1 MLQSRRV
8 GRFTAFNPGPVVAG
22 TTADCAGSVDIADC
36 RFPIA
41 DWQSIL
47 NRQLEIGNGQSLRP
61 CHASRHCYNAPLD
74 FWYGDIGDIMARQ
87 MGKNSNGGNRERRE
101 KAEKFQTF
109 NRPKVKV
116 AKTTAD
122 GTIFI
127 DYKDTESLK
136 KMISGN
142 GKILSRKRTGATAM
156 EQRMLAKAVKR
167 ARYMALLPYVTSA
180 M

>member
-1 MLQSRRV
+1 
-8 GRFTAFNPGPVVAG
+8 
-22 TTADCAGSVDIADC
+22 
-36 RFPIA
+36 
-41 DWQSIL
+41 
-47 NRQLEIGNGQSLRP
+47 
-61 CHASRHCYNAPLD
+61 
-74 FWYGDIGDIMARQ
+74 MARQ
-87 MGKNSNGGNRERRE
+87 MGNKAGGNRERRE

-116 AKTTAD
+116 AKTTGD

-156 EQRMLAKAVKR
+156 EQRMLAKAIKR